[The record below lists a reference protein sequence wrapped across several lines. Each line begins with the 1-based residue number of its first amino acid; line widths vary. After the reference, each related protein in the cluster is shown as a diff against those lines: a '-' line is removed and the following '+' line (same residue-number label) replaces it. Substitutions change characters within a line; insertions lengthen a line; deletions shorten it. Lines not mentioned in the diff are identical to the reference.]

1 MSALLSLQLSTAR
14 EGERVQ
20 ERRGAQDPRDFFA
33 GPQPGRRCPRP
44 PESPAPAPLLHT
56 VWRRPRGRPATLDG
70 MPAAMLPYACVLV
83 LLGASAQGPL
93 WPSPPIKPLL
103 LQDSQ
108 GAEAARLLLA
118 DRTRTPTSVS
128 RVQNIRPCAPLSKHL
143 CYPVARHLDWSPRFP
158 HVEEGMGPRSR
169 PSNGS
174 STSAKVGGERPWPSA
189 ERRGWRRRCWV
200 STEAAQPPQ
209 PKFKRAPLW
218 TLPRTAPYVVYF
230 PNAGGCDPGPPH
242 TSGRLSDPKAL
253 KRRPTV
259 SNPLSSKPKYFC
271 ETRGFL
277 APPGKTWWT
286 TKLPK
291 VPPQARTSEAA
302 GMAGAGHLHWEPSCQ
317 QPLPNRAL
325 VTALLPP
332 RLDGPWISTGC
343 EVRPGPE
350 FLIRSYTFYPNRLFR
365 AYQFFYRD
373 PSCSE
378 PTHSLLI
385 KGRVRLRRASWVTR
399 GATEA
404 DYHLHKVGVVFHS
417 RRALLDLARRLDHSK
432 AGGDCAH
439 RLPPARAWLPGAL
452 YELLGAGAER
462 DCAAALGFTMHELS
476 LVRVQRR
483 LQPEPR
489 AAPRLVEELY
499 LGDIHT
505 ERAERRHYRPTGYQ
519 RPLQSALHHA
529 HPCPACSLIARSDEH
544 HPPVLPPQAALPL
557 RLGGHWVSPG
567 CEVRPAVLFL
577 TRLFTFHGHNRSW
590 EGYYHHFSD
599 PTCRQPTFTVYAAG
613 HYTKGTPSVKVRGGT
628 ELVFQVTRARV
639 TPMDRVTTAMLNF
652 SEPSSCGGPG
662 AWALGAERDITAT
675 NGCLP
680 LGIRLPHVEYELF
693 RMERDPL
700 GQSLLFIGQRPTD
713 GSSPDTP
720 EKRPT
725 SYQAPLVLCDSV
737 TWGFSPQHGARLQTP
752 VRGGTP
758 CPHVAPLPVLLLV
771 LRPAFFQWL

>member
-1 MSALLSLQLSTAR
+1 MHSILPKPQTSCRSVTCKSTSPFELPRRWPPQGQGPHLPLLFTVQLATKKKVKVSYPLVIKSGKRTDFGFSKAWDLKLTCSPDNALSLLLMYQSSRKASTW
-14 EGERVQ
+14 EGPSGWISQPPNTTTFENNGTFSLLPGERT
-20 ERRGAQDPRDFFA
+20 RI
-33 GPQPGRRCPRP
+33 RCN
-44 PESPAPAPLLHT
+44 
-56 VWRRPRGRPATLDG
+56 W
-70 MPAAMLPYACVLV
+70 
-83 LLGASAQGPL
+83 
-93 WPSPPIKPLL
+93 
-103 LQDSQ
+103 
-108 GAEAARLLLA
+108 RLL
-118 DRTRTPTSVS
+118 DTRSVS
-128 RVQNIRPCAPLSKHL
+128 QTLTCNYSPQGS
-143 CYPVARHLDWSPRFP
+143 ARML
-158 HVEEGMGPRSR
+158 
-169 PSNGS
+169 
-174 STSAKVGGERPWPSA
+174 
-189 ERRGWRRRCWV
+189 
-200 STEAAQPPQ
+200 
-209 PKFKRAPLW
+209 
-218 TLPRTAPYVVYF
+218 
-230 PNAGGCDPGPPH
+230 
-242 TSGRLSDPKAL
+242 
-253 KRRPTV
+253 
-259 SNPLSSKPKYFC
+259 
-271 ETRGFL
+271 
-277 APPGKTWWT
+277 
-286 TKLPK
+286 
-291 VPPQARTSEAA
+291 EAA
-302 GMAGAGHLHWEPSCQ
+302 GMAGAGRLRWEPRCQ
-317 QPLPNRAL
+317 QLLPSRAP

-350 FLIRSYTFYPNRLFR
+350 FLTRSYTFYPNRLFR

-378 PTHSLLI
+378 PAYSLLI

-417 RRALLDLARRLDHSK
+417 RRALLDVAGRLDHSK
-432 AGGDCAH
+432 AGRDCAH
-439 RLPPARAWLPGAL
+439 RLPLARAWLPGAL

-505 ERAERRHYRPTGYQ
+505 DRAERRHYRPTGYQ

-557 RLGGHWVSPG
+557 RLGGRWVSPG
-567 CEVRPAVLFL
+567 CEVHPAVLFL

-639 TPMDRVTTAMLNF
+639 TPMDQVTTAMLNF

-680 LGIRLPHVEYELF
+680 LGIRLPHVEYELL

-737 TWGFSPQHGARLQTP
+737 AWGFSLQHGDRLQTP

-771 LRPAFFQWL
+771 LRPAFLQWL

>member
-1 MSALLSLQLSTAR
+1 
-14 EGERVQ
+14 V
-20 ERRGAQDPRDFFA
+20 PRAFLVHPC
-33 GPQPGRRCPRP
+33 G
-44 PESPAPAPLLHT
+44 
-56 VWRRPRGRPATLDG
+56 DG
-70 MPAAMLPYACVLV
+70 Q
-83 LLGASAQGPL
+83 S
-93 WPSPPIKPLL
+93 
-103 LQDSQ
+103 
-108 GAEAARLLLA
+108 
-118 DRTRTPTSVS
+118 
-128 RVQNIRPCAPLSKHL
+128 
-143 CYPVARHLDWSPRFP
+143 
-158 HVEEGMGPRSR
+158 
-169 PSNGS
+169 
-174 STSAKVGGERPWPSA
+174 
-189 ERRGWRRRCWV
+189 
-200 STEAAQPPQ
+200 
-209 PKFKRAPLW
+209 
-218 TLPRTAPYVVYF
+218 RTA
-230 PNAGGCDPGPPH
+230 
-242 TSGRLSDPKAL
+242 
-253 KRRPTV
+253 
-259 SNPLSSKPKYFC
+259 
-271 ETRGFL
+271 
-277 APPGKTWWT
+277 
-286 TKLPK
+286 
-291 VPPQARTSEAA
+291 EAA
-302 GMAGAGHLHWEPSCQ
+302 GMSGAGRLHWEPRCQ
-317 QPLPNRAL
+317 QPLPNRAP

-350 FLIRSYTFYPNRLFR
+350 FLTRSYTFYPNRLFR
-365 AYQFFYRD
+365 AYQFYYRD

-378 PTHSLLI
+378 PAHSLLI

-404 DYHLHKVGVVFHS
+404 DYHLHKVGIVFHS

-432 AGGDCAH
+432 AGRDCAH

-462 DCAAALGFTMHELS
+462 DCAAVLGFTMHELS

-483 LQPEPR
+483 LLPEPR
-489 AAPRLVEELY
+489 AAPRLVEELF

-505 ERAERRHYRPTGYQ
+505 DRAERRHYRPTGYQ

-557 RLGGHWVSPG
+557 RLGGRWVSPG

-577 TRLFTFHGHNRSW
+577 TRLFTFNGHNRSW

-613 HYTKGTPSVKVRGGT
+613 RYTEGTPSIKVRGGT

-652 SEPSSCGGPG
+652 SDPSSCGGPG

-725 SYQAPLVLCDSV
+725 SYQAPLVLCDEAS
-737 TWGFSPQHGARLQTP
+737 GFSPKHGAQLQTP
-752 VRGGTP
+752 AHGGTP
-758 CPHVAPLPVLLLV
+758 CPHVAPLPILLLV
-771 LRPAFFQWL
+771 LRPAFLQWL